1 MNSDSSLY
9 LDEPYTES
17 PVSDGL
23 SIALIGPDE
32 ERRKAAASALAGCQ
46 GGVIREFSTYPP
58 SMDDV
63 PKLLEQHHDVII
75 IDLDS
80 RPEYALELVESIC
93 ANGAATV
100 MVYSVKFDSDLLVRC
115 MRAGAREFLTLPF
128 TQSTVAEALVR
139 ASARRPTAR
148 PAKKTGGRLM
158 AFLGA
163 KGGDGVTTLAC
174 NFAVSMAQESGQST
188 LLIDLDLPLG
198 DAALNL
204 GVVAEY
210 STINA
215 LQNAARLDSAF
226 LSKLLVK
233 HSSGVS
239 VLAAPGK
246 FPQFDA
252 SHEAIDK
259 LLTVARQDF
268 DNVVID
274 MGSRLDLMGTS
285 LFKEGST
292 VYLVIQTGIAGLR
305 NSNRLISQYFATDV
319 PKLEIVLNRYQSR
332 SQGVAEDQITKAL
345 TRPAQ
350 WKIPNDYAAVRRMQ
364 HTAVPLA
371 LEDSPISRLIR
382 QMSRAACGLPA
393 VPEKGTG
400 EKSSGFSLKNLGR
413 SISAKISSSEPEEAP
428 AIVQPEPA
436 PTQPIQEEAGA
447 AQPEA
452 KAEIPVKSGPAS
464 GAEKQPAAVEPV
476 RPAETTDQTDLAD
489 AEPVEA
495 PGDST
500 PSQQS
505 EPETRTYRGA
515 TYEKGADGK
524 WHLQKTAASAPPAS
538 AEPVSVEQAS
548 AEPVRVEEPTA
559 EQNAAVEPVHQETPA
574 IAWSTP
580 APISYGAALSA
591 TQLNAVVT
599 IPGAFVYTP
608 AEGEV
613 LAVGIHTLSVAFT
626 PEDTATCT
634 TAQAAV
640 SLTVNKATPVITWT
654 TPAPIAYG
662 ADLSATQLNATASVP
677 GTFVYTPAAGVVP
690 TAGVQTLLVTFTP
703 TDTEDYATEQATVSL
718 TITKATP
725 AVAWPTPE
733 PIAYGVA
740 LSAAQLNATAL
751 VPGKFTYLPGI
762 GAVLAAGRHSLTL
775 TFVPTDST
783 NYTAAH
789 ATVSLAVSKA
799 TPAITWATPASI
811 AYGAALSAAQLNATA
826 SVPGQFVYTPA
837 AGEVLTAGV
846 QALSVVFT
854 PTDAENYTAA
864 DATASLTVTKAT
876 PIVTWAKPQA
886 ISYGTA
892 LSATQLN
899 ATASVPGTFVYIP
912 AAGAVLAA
920 GVQPL
925 SATFTPAD
933 AANYSEAQG
942 AVWLTISK
950 ATPIVIWSA
959 PTPILSGDA
968 LSDAQLN
975 ATALIPGT
983 FVYTPAAGASL
994 PAGMHRLSVTFT
1006 PTAVA
1011 NYTVVRATVLLTV
1024 TEAAPAIP
1032 PQAPAQVETP
1042 VPQATPAPEMPLV
1055 ETPVKPPAE
1064 PAKPIVE
1071 PVQQAPAEVPAA
1083 PPAIAAAEPPTEA
1096 AAKLPA
1102 ETPAKALVKVPPPRF
1117 AIEAGSGL
1125 DLMGTAV
1132 FPDGTMIYLVMQPGS
1147 GGPQDSKL
1155 LVSQFLAGGDLKPE
1169 IVINRYEPHP
1179 LGAGEDQESP
1189 ALTRPASSPIT
1200 QLIGQIAQPVSEP
1213 PAPPEKKKG
1222 FSLKGLR
1229 RSLWAKVSSND
1240 SEQGFTQLGLA
1251 PDREDADSTLTVVT
1265 ADQSIDAPAA
1275 EVLPKDETPA
1285 PPAPQP
1291 ATEPADVKRAAT
1303 PASAPSKQV
1312 EPETRTY
1319 QGATYVKGADGKWHL
1334 RQLPT
1339 SFVKTEKPAA
1349 VPLTPLPIAVVAAP
1363 ITTELSPSSQPEP
1376 VKAVPVPA
1384 MTPATEAEPAPAQTP
1399 PETPAKAAEPPVTAV
1414 AMAPVMPQV
1423 EATPKISVKAAVKP
1437 PVKAAIKPPVK
1448 AAIKPAVKAA
1458 AEAPVEAA
1466 LVQAMEPAIEAAP
1479 EPEKTP
1485 VETPTE
1491 AAPAQALEPAIVAEP
1506 EPEKT
1511 PVETPTEAAP
1521 AQAME
1526 PAVETK
1532 PEPEKTQAEAPA
1544 KAAAKPPV
1552 KAINKPAKNVSAKA
1566 PAKSAK
1572 KPAKKAPAKASAK
1585 SANKSVKKVKAK
1597 PPVKAAKKSA
1607 KKVSAK
1613 ALAKPAKKPVKKVK
1627 AKSPVKTAKKPAKK
1641 NFAKSSVKAAR
1652 KPAKKV
1658 LVKASAKAPAKT
1670 AKKAPAKVQA
1680 RHSAPAKK
1688 KLTPSSRAKQAKVAK
1703 PKLRKPAPKPVKKR

>member
-1 MNSDSSLY
+1 MGRMFSTQSAQRFSVNLEGTLYAAGGSNPVNSDSSLY

-17 PVSDGL
+17 PGVDGL

-32 ERRKAAASALAGCQ
+32 GRRNAAASTLAGCQ

-58 SMDDV
+58 SLDDV
-63 PKLLEQHHDVII
+63 PKLLEQHYDVII

-80 RPEYALELVESIC
+80 RPEYALELVENIC
-93 ANGAATV
+93 ANGTATV
-100 MVYSVKFDSDLLVRC
+100 MVYSEKFDSDLLVRC
-115 MRAGAREFLTLPF
+115 MRAGAREFLALPF
-128 TQSTVAEALVR
+128 TQSAVAEALAR
-139 ASARRPTAR
+139 ASARRPAPR
-148 PAKKTGGRLM
+148 PAKKAGGKLLV
-158 AFLGA
+158 FLGA

-268 DNVVID
+268 DNVVVD

-292 VYLVIQTGIAGLR
+292 IYLVIQAGIAGLR

-319 PKLEIVLNRYQSR
+319 PKLEIVLNRFQSR
-332 SQGVAEDQITKAL
+332 TLGVAEEQITKAL

-364 HTAVPLA
+364 HTAIPLA

-382 QMSRAACGLPA
+382 QMTRAACGLPA

-400 EKSSGFSLKNLGR
+400 EKTSGFSLKNLGR
-413 SISAKISSSEPEEAP
+413 SISAKISSPEPEEVP

-436 PTQPIQEEAGA
+436 FIRPIQEKAGTA
-447 AQPEA
+447 HPEA
-452 KAEIPVKSGPAS
+452 KAEIPVRSGPPPA
-464 GAEKQPAAVEPV
+464 AETQPAAVAPV
-476 RPAETTDQTDLAD
+476 RPIETTDQTDLAD
-489 AEPVEA
+489 AESMEA
-495 PGDST
+495 PGDSA
-500 PSQQS
+500 PSQQNG
-505 EPETRTYRGA
+505 PETRIYRGA
-515 TYEKGADGK
+515 IYEKGADGK
-524 WHLQKTAASAPPAS
+524 WYLQKTAVSTPPAS
-538 AEPVSVEQAS
+538 DEPVSAEQAS
-548 AEPVRVEEPTA
+548 AEPASVEAAAA
-559 EQNAAVEPVHQETPA
+559 EQNVAVEIVKQETPA

-591 TQLNAVVT
+591 AQLNAMAS

-613 LAVGIHTLSVAFT
+613 LAVGMHTLSVAFT
-626 PEDTATCT
+626 PEDTATYT

-640 SLTVNKATPVITWT
+640 SLTVSKATPVITWK
-654 TPAPIAYG
+654 TPAPIASG
-662 ADLSATQLNATASVP
+662 TELSATQLNATASVP
-677 GTFVYTPAAGVVP
+677 GTFVYTPPKGVVP

-725 AVAWPTPE
+725 AVAWPVPD

-751 VPGKFTYLPGI
+751 VPGKFAYLPGD

-775 TFVPTDST
+775 TFIPTDST
-783 NYTAAH
+783 NYTVAY
-789 ATVSLAVSKA
+789 ATVSLSITKA
-799 TPAITWATPASI
+799 APAITWATPASI

-826 SVPGQFVYTPA
+826 SVPGRFVYTPA

-846 QALSVVFT
+846 QELSVIFT
-854 PTDAENYTAA
+854 PTDAANYTRAE
-864 DATASLTVTKAT
+864 ATVPLTVTKAT
-876 PIVTWAKPQA
+876 PIVTWSKPQA

-912 AAGAVLAA
+912 AAGEVLAA

-933 AANYSEAQG
+933 AANFSEAQG
-942 AVWLTISK
+942 AVWLTITK
-950 ATPIVIWSA
+950 ATPIVTWPA
-959 PTPILSGDA
+959 PAPILNGDA
-968 LSDAQLN
+968 LSAEQLN
-975 ATALIPGT
+975 ATALVPGT

-994 PAGMHRLSVTFT
+994 TAGTHTLSVTFM
-1006 PTAVA
+1006 PKAVA
-1011 NYTVVRATVLLTV
+1011 NYTVVRATVSLTV

-1032 PQAPAQVETP
+1032 PPAPAQVESP
-1042 VPQATPAPEMPLV
+1042 VPQATHAPEMPLA

-1064 PAKPIVE
+1064 FAKPLVE
-1071 PVQQAPAEVPAA
+1071 PVQQTRAESPAA
-1083 PPAIAAAEPPTEA
+1083 PLAKAAAEPPVEA
-1096 AAKLPA
+1096 VAKPPV
-1102 ETPAKALVKVPPPRF
+1102 ETPAKAMVKVPPPRF

-1132 FPDGTMIYLVMQPGS
+1132 FPDGTTIYLVMQPGS
-1147 GGPQDSKL
+1147 GGPQDSKR

-1169 IVINRYEPHP
+1169 IVINRYEPNP
-1179 LGAGEDQESP
+1179 QGAGEDQESP
-1189 ALTRPASSPIT
+1189 TLTRSASSPIT
-1200 QLIGQIAQPVSEP
+1200 RLIGQMAQPVSEP

-1229 RSLWAKVSSND
+1229 RSLWAKVSATD
-1240 SEQGFTQLGLA
+1240 PEQRFTQLGLA
-1251 PDREDADSTLTVVT
+1251 PDHEDADSTQSAAT
-1265 ADQSIDAPAA
+1265 AGKSVDAPRA
-1275 EVLPKDETPA
+1275 EALPMAGTQA
-1285 PPAPQP
+1285 PPAPKP

-1303 PASAPSKQV
+1303 PASAPYKQG
-1312 EPETRTY
+1312 EAETRTY

-1334 RQLPT
+1334 QQLPT
-1339 SFVKTEKPAA
+1339 SFVKTETPAA
-1349 VPLTPLPIAVVAAP
+1349 VPPTPSPMARGAELG
-1363 ITTELSPSSQPEP
+1363 TTELSPSPQQEP
-1376 VKAVPVPA
+1376 VKAVPA
-1384 MTPATEAEPAPAQTP
+1384 QAITPASEAEPAPAKTP
-1399 PETPAKAAEPPVTAV
+1399 PEAPAKTAKPPVTAV
-1414 AMAPVMPQV
+1414 AMAPVMPPV
-1423 EATPKISVKAAVKP
+1423 EATAKASVKAAVKP
-1437 PVKAAIKPPVK
+1437 PVM
-1448 AAIKPAVKAA
+1448 AA
-1458 AEAPVEAA
+1458 AKAPAEAA
-1466 LVQAMEPAIEAAP
+1466 HAQAMEPAFEAKP

-1485 VETPTE
+1485 AEAPAE
-1491 AAPAQALEPAIVAEP
+1491 AAPAQVMKPALEAEP

-1511 PVETPTEAAP
+1511 PPEAPPEAAP
-1521 AQAME
+1521 AQAMK
-1526 PAVETK
+1526 PAFEAE
-1532 PEPEKTQAEAPA
+1532 PEPEKTPAEAPA
-1544 KAAAKPPV
+1544 EAVAKPPV
-1552 KAINKPAKNVSAKA
+1552 KAIRKPAKKSSAKS

-1572 KPAKKAPAKASAK
+1572 KPAKKF
-1585 SANKSVKKVKAK
+1585 KAK
-1597 PPVKAAKKSA
+1597 PPVKAAKRPAKKASA
-1607 KKVSAK
+1607 KSPAK
-1613 ALAKPAKKPVKKVK
+1613 SAKKPVKKVM
-1627 AKSPVKTAKKPAKK
+1627 AKPPVKAARKPAKK
-1641 NFAKSSVKAAR
+1641 NLAKSSVKAAK
-1652 KPAKKV
+1652 KPIKKV

-1680 RHSAPAKK
+1680 RNSAPAKK
-1688 KLTPSSRAKQAKVAK
+1688 KLTPTARAKQANAAKAKV
-1703 PKLRKPAPKPVKKR
+1703 RKPAPKPTKKR